1 MGAIRDTVYNN
12 YLTAYAPK
20 ELTRF
25 DSHKKSELRSVY
37 NSIVKLNKESPWHLP
52 IASKETKDYAVNLKE
67 QARSLHNVLAS
78 LGALEEDGLFSKK
91 SAYSSND
98 SVLEVSFVGDAG
110 ADEEIPEYTITVE
123 NLANGQ
129 ENLGN
134 FLDNKRVGLR
144 ADSYSFDLNINDRSY
159 EFQFAIGEEDTNPEI
174 QNRLARLVN
183 NANVGIRASVVEREG
198 KSALKLSSEATG
210 IPRSAEQSSE
220 TPVLFTVSDEA
231 TSMRKGAVAY
241 FGLNLM
247 SEEPRDARF
256 TLDGQEHSSHSNHFR
271 ISGRYD
277 ISLKSVTAPEE
288 SVTIGL
294 KTDLESLADNVSGM
308 VSGYNDFMK
317 AVDSYKSS
325 QRLSGHL
332 ASEMKGI
339 SSYYSEDMEKMGL
352 TMDSEGRMQ
361 LDRSLLK
368 EYAGSVQDV
377 ALQLGE
383 LKSYAK
389 ALLKKTDQVALNPM
403 EYVDKKIVAYKN
415 PGHNFASPYISSAYS
430 GMMFNYY
437 C

>member
-52 IASKETKDYAVNLKE
+52 IVSKETKDYAVNLKE

-91 SAYSSND
+91 SAYSSD
-98 SVLEVSFVGDAG
+98 ESVLEVSFVGDA
-110 ADEEIPEYTITVE
+110 AANKEIPEYTVTVE
-123 NLANGQ
+123 NLAGGQ

-144 ADSYSFDLNINDRSY
+144 PDSYSFDLNINDRSY

-198 KSALKLSSEATG
+198 KSALKLRSEATG
-210 IPRSAEQSSE
+210 IPLSAGRSSD
-220 TPVLFTVSDEA
+220 TPVIFTVSDEA

-247 SEEPRDARF
+247 SEEPKDAQF
-256 TLDGQEHSSHSNHFR
+256 TIDGQEHSSHTNHFR
-271 ISGRYD
+271 ISGCYD
-277 ISLKSVTAPEE
+277 ISLKSVTAPDET
-288 SVTIGL
+288 VTIGL

-325 QRLSGHL
+325 QRLSSHL
-332 ASEMKGI
+332 TGEMKGI
-339 SSYYSEDMEKMGL
+339 SSYYSEAMEKMGL
-352 TMDSEGRMQ
+352 SMDSEGRMQ

-368 EYAGSVQDV
+368 EYAGGVQDV
-377 ALQLGE
+377 SRQLGE

-389 ALLKKTDQVALNPM
+389 ALLNKTDQVALNPM

>member
-1 MGAIRDTVYNN
+1 MGVIRDTVYNN

-52 IASKETKDYAVNLKE
+52 IANKETKDYAVNLKE

-91 SAYSSND
+91 SAYSSDD
-98 SVLEVSFVGDAG
+98 SVLEVSFVGDTTAN
-110 ADEEIPEYTITVE
+110 EEIPEYTVTVE
-123 NLANGQ
+123 NLAGGQ
-129 ENLGN
+129 ENLGK
-134 FLDNKRVGLR
+134 FLDNRRVGLR

-174 QNRLARLVN
+174 QSRLARLVN
-183 NANVGIRASVVEREG
+183 NANVGIKASVVEREG
-198 KSALKLSSEATG
+198 KTALKLRSEATG
-210 IPRSAEQSSE
+210 IPLSAENFSD
-220 TPVLFTVSDEA
+220 TPVIFTVSDEA
-231 TSMRKGAVAY
+231 TSMQKGAVAY

-247 SEEPRDARF
+247 SEEPRDALF
-256 TLDGQEHSSHSNHFR
+256 TIDGQEHSSHTNHFR

-277 ISLKSVTAPEE
+277 ISLKSVTSRDET
-288 SVTIGL
+288 VTIGL

-332 ASEMKGI
+332 TNEMKGI
-339 SSYYSEDMEKMGL
+339 SSYYSEAMEKMGL
-352 TMDSEGRMQ
+352 SMDSEGRMQ

-377 ALQLGE
+377 SKQLGE

-430 GMMFNYY
+430 GMMFNFY